1 MGSTVEITSRC
12 AQQNQIN
19 SQDFMQ
25 IKMATGNSESRVP
38 MTLRDSFFNDDFFRN
53 SWEDFDKL
61 RQQMTS
67 ESQNFWKRAE
77 QEMKMLET
85 SASSAM
91 QQGSTSSS
99 SSSSNA
105 ARKESS
111 STTSGARDLM
121 RSDSM
126 LVPSIFPRGWI
137 SSRTRE
143 TSRLFAGR
151 MTTAS
156 LSSASI
162 HMASGLTK
170 SRLMWQAVSWV
181 WRPSTR
187 RRATTSTSCDNSAG
201 SILCLKAARRPGSTP
216 TCPPMVCSS
225 SQRPRG
231 RPSRPLGP
239 PIPPSRWP
247 SSRTKEGCSRRANK
261 FHIHQLTKSFR
272 LIIYAYPDFLAI
284 LQKIYIRN
292 PLI

>member
-1 MGSTVEITSRC
+1 MGSTVETTSRC

-91 QQGSTSSS
+91 QQSSSTSSS
-99 SSSSNA
+99 SNT

-111 STTSGARDLM
+111 SATSGARDLM

-126 LVPSIFPRGWI
+126 LVPSIFPRRWMMP
-137 SSRTRE
+137 
-143 TSRLFAGR
+143 R
-151 MTTAS
+151 MFGIDNTGVD
-156 LSSASI
+156 SAFSEDFFNDV
-162 HMASGLTK
+162 HEG
-170 SRLMWQAVSWV
+170 
-181 WRPSTR
+181 
-187 RRATTSTSCDNSAG
+187 AG
-201 SILCLKAARRPGSTP
+201 SLPG
-216 TCPPMVCSS
+216 
-225 SQRPRG
+225 QG
-231 RPSRPLGP
+231 R
-239 PIPPSRWP
+239 
-247 SSRTKEGCSRRANK
+247 
-261 FHIHQLTKSFR
+261 
-272 LIIYAYPDFLAI
+272 
-284 LQKIYIRN
+284 
-292 PLI
+292 